1 MISTEQIWLQG
12 ETLLK
17 WVIDSMSRDL
27 LARIHNF
34 SALFGLIM
42 GLVGA
47 MFTEKTR
54 EWLGAEFFI
63 QEA

>member
-17 WVIDSMSRDL
+17 WVFDSMSREL
-27 LARIHNF
+27 LARIQSS

-42 GLVGA
+42 GSIGA

-54 EWLGAEFFI
+54 EWPGAEFFI
-63 QEA
+63 QKA